1 MSNPVTNA
9 ADCSFKIRARV
20 GLRAWKARN
29 ASEAAG
35 GGRARRDQ
43 GEQLTPERAEECE
56 MSFKRSRIGACE
68 GPSLGQPDRCPGDN
82 TGMEL
87 KM

>member
-1 MSNPVTNA
+1 MVSAPGKRVT
-9 ADCSFKIRARV
+9 RAR
-20 GLRAWKARN
+20 LRGVD
-29 ASEAAG
+29 ELG
-35 GGRARRDQ
+35 GIS
-43 GEQLTPERAEECE
+43 GEQLTPERAKECE

-68 GPSLGQPDRCPGDN
+68 GLSLGQPDRCLGDD

>member
-1 MSNPVTNA
+1 V
-9 ADCSFKIRARV
+9 DE
-20 GLRAWKARN
+20 L
-29 ASEAAG
+29 G
-35 GGRARRDQ
+35 GIS
-43 GEQLTPERAEECE
+43 GEQLTPERVKECE

-68 GPSLGQPDRCPGDN
+68 GPSSGQPDRCLGDD